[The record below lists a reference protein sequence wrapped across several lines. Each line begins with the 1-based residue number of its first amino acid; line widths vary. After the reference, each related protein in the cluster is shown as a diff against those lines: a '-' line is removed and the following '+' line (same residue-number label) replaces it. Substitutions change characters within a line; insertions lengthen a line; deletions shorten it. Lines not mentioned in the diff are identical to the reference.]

1 MTAPSPGLRRQD
13 LSAIGRS
20 ASDVSAR
27 GQRVTKRLIRTE
39 LLTLILAGV
48 AGLSTFRVGPAHLD
62 VPAAVAGALFLV
74 SLSSLIYR
82 SLRKPE
88 WDWYSGRAAAESVR
102 TLAWCYAVGGKPFP
116 SELPDDDAAKR
127 YLDRL
132 AAILRELQ
140 ATGLAATA
148 PTDSELTPAMK
159 TMRAASFADRRAA
172 YRRDRIQD
180 QIDWYT
186 SRAGQHERAADFWLR
201 AAAAVSVLGVVA
213 AVLRLVG
220 AFDIDVLGVAAACA
234 TAAIAWN
241 QLNQN
246 RNLVTAYRVTAR
258 ELAIIRDRL
267 DYVDESEWATF
278 VSDAEEAVSREHTL
292 WLARHGH
299 TGTGHP

>member
-1 MTAPSPGLRRQD
+1 MTAPSPGLQRND
-13 LSAIGRS
+13 ISAIGRS

-48 AGLSTFRVGPAHLD
+48 AGLFTFRVGPAHLD
-62 VPAAVAGALFLV
+62 VPAAVAGLLFLG
-74 SLSSLIYR
+74 SLFSLIYR
-82 SLRKPE
+82 SLTKPE
-88 WDWYSGRAAAESVR
+88 RDWYSGRAAAESVR
-102 TLAWCYAVGGKPFP
+102 TLAWRYAVGGKPFP
-116 SELPDDDAAKR
+116 TELPDNDAAER
-127 YLDRL
+127 YLARL
-132 AAILRELQ
+132 RSVLRELQ
-140 ATGLAATA
+140 DTKLAATA

-159 TMRAASFADRRAA
+159 TLRAASFADRQAA
-172 YRRDRIQD
+172 YRRDRVQD

-186 SRAGQHERAADFWLR
+186 SRADKHERAADFWLR
-201 AAAAVSVLGVVA
+201 TAAAASVLGVVA
-213 AVLRLVG
+213 AILRLVD
-220 AFDIDVLGVAAACA
+220 AFDVDLLAVAAACA

-278 VSDAEEAVSREHTL
+278 VSDAEDAISREHTL

-299 TGTGHP
+299 TSTGHP

>member
-1 MTAPSPGLRRQD
+1 
-13 LSAIGRS
+13 
-20 ASDVSAR
+20 
-27 GQRVTKRLIRTE
+27 
-39 LLTLILAGV
+39 
-48 AGLSTFRVGPAHLD
+48 
-62 VPAAVAGALFLV
+62 
-74 SLSSLIYR
+74 
-82 SLRKPE
+82 
-88 WDWYSGRAAAESVR
+88 
-102 TLAWCYAVGGKPFP
+102 
-116 SELPDDDAAKR
+116 
-127 YLDRL
+127 LDRL

>member
-1 MTAPSPGLRRQD
+1 LRRQD

-27 GQRVTKRLIRTE
+27 GQRVTKGLIRTE

-48 AGLSTFRVGPAHLD
+48 AGLFTFRVGPGHLD
-62 VPAAVAGALFLV
+62 LPAAVAGALFLV
-74 SLSSLIYR
+74 SLFSLIYR

-88 WDWYSGRAAAESVR
+88 RDWYAGRAAAESVR
-102 TLAWCYAVGGKPFP
+102 TLAWCYAVGGNPFP

-127 YLDRL
+127 YLARL
-132 AAILRELQ
+132 VAILRELQ
-140 ATGLAATA
+140 ATRLAATA

-159 TMRAASFADRRAA
+159 AIRAASFADRRAA

-186 SRAGQHERAADFWLR
+186 SRADKHERAADFWLR
-201 AAAAVSVLGVVA
+201 TAAAASVLGVVA

-220 AFDIDVLGVAAACA
+220 AFDIDLLGVAAACA

-258 ELAIIRDRL
+258 ELAIIRDQL

-278 VSDAEEAVSREHTL
+278 VSDAEEAISREHTL